1 MSDIPIV
8 SVVMPAYNAERYIE
22 EAIRSVQA
30 QTMENWE
37 LIVVDDHSADG
48 TAALI
53 QTFADQ
59 ESRIR
64 PIFSRINRGAAGS
77 RNLALDMCRGQ
88 YVAFLDA
95 DDIWRPQKLEK
106 QLEKASAT
114 GADIIYC
121 SYALFDASGKKCHAD
136 FVVEEQ
142 TTLEKMLVRSV
153 MSCSTVLLSV
163 STIRT
168 KRFPTNLYHEDYAF
182 WLDLL
187 RSGFTA
193 VGVTEVLA
201 GYRVISGSRSF
212 NKLKSAKNRWRV
224 YRDYLGLPLIPS
236 MKAMACYTFN
246 GLKKY
251 R

>member
-1 MSDIPIV
+1 MKDTPIV
-8 SVVMPAYNAERYIE
+8 SVIMPAYNAERYIE

-30 QTMENWE
+30 QTMEKWE
-37 LIVVDDHSADG
+37 LVVVDDRSTDG
-48 TAALI
+48 TAGLI
-53 QTFADQ
+53 RNLADQ
-59 ESRIR
+59 DSRIR
-64 PIFSRINRGAAGS
+64 PIFSQINRGAAGS
-77 RNLALDMCRGQ
+77 RNLALDMCQGQ

-95 DDIWRPQKLEK
+95 DDLWYPQKLEK
-106 QLEKASAT
+106 QLEKAANT

-121 SYALFDASGKKCHAD
+121 SYALFDGSGKKCHAD
-136 FVVEEQ
+136 FIVEEQ
-142 TTLEKMLVRSV
+142 TTLERMLVRSV
-153 MSCSTVLLSV
+153 MSCSTVLLRASA
-163 STIRT
+163 IRAN
-168 KRFPTNLYHEDYAF
+168 RFPTNLYHEDYAF

-212 NKLKSAKNRWRV
+212 NKLKSARNRWRV
-224 YRDYLGLPLIPS
+224 YRDYLKLPLIPS
-236 MKAMACYTFN
+236 VKAMTGYAIN

>member
-1 MSDIPIV
+1 MNDTPIV

-30 QTMENWE
+30 QTMEKWE
-37 LIVVDDHSADG
+37 LIVVDDRSTDG
-48 TAALI
+48 TVGLI
-53 QTFADQ
+53 RKLAGQD
-59 ESRIR
+59 SRIR
-64 PIFSRINRGAAGS
+64 PIFSQTNRGAAVS
-77 RNLALDMCRGQ
+77 RNLALDMCQGQ

-95 DDIWRPQKLEK
+95 DDLWYPQKLEK
-106 QLEKASAT
+106 QLEKAADT

-121 SYALFDASGKKCHAD
+121 SYALFDESGKNCHAD
-136 FVVEEQ
+136 FIVEEQ

-153 MSCSTVLLSV
+153 MSCSTVLLRASA
-163 STIRT
+163 IRT
-168 KRFPTNLYHEDYAF
+168 KRFSTNLYHEDYAF

-187 RSGFTA
+187 RSDFTA

-201 GYRVISGSRSF
+201 SYRVINGSRSF

-224 YRDYLGLPLIPS
+224 YRDYLKLPLIPS
-236 MKAMACYTFN
+236 MKALAGYAIN

>member
-1 MSDIPIV
+1 MKDTPIV
-8 SVVMPAYNAERYIE
+8 SVIMPAYNAERYIE

-30 QTMENWE
+30 QTMEKWE
-37 LIVVDDHSADG
+37 LVVVDDRSTDG
-48 TAALI
+48 TAGLI
-53 QTFADQ
+53 RNLADQ
-59 ESRIR
+59 DSRIR
-64 PIFSRINRGAAGS
+64 PIFSQINRGAAGS
-77 RNLALDMCRGQ
+77 RNLALDMCQGQ

-95 DDIWRPQKLEK
+95 DDLWYPQKLEK
-106 QLEKASAT
+106 QLEKAANT

-121 SYALFDASGKKCHAD
+121 SYALFDGSGKKCHAD
-136 FVVEEQ
+136 FIVEEQ
-142 TTLEKMLVRSV
+142 TTLERMLVRSV
-153 MSCSTVLLSV
+153 MSCSTVLLRASA
-163 STIRT
+163 IRAN
-168 KRFPTNLYHEDYAF
+168 RFPTNLYHEDYAF

-212 NKLKSAKNRWRV
+212 NKLKSARNRWRV
-224 YRDYLGLPLIPS
+224 YRDYLKLPLIPS
-236 MKAMACYTFN
+236 VKAMAGYAIN